1 MFPLQSNIEILKLPT
16 TFQGLFH
23 LRNCVYGGMML
34 ILWKDI
40 EEVENFLLDK
50 VFRVTDEEKRGRIIV
65 VDNSHFE
72 GQSQ

>member
-1 MFPLQSNIEILKLPT
+1 
-16 TFQGLFH
+16 
-23 LRNCVYGGMML
+23 ML

-40 EEVENFLLDK
+40 EEVETFLLDE

-65 VDNSHFE
+65 VGNSHIE